1 MNLKDATR
9 TSVLSRRWRNLWTYT
24 TRLCLDS
31 SLLVMDSKKRAGKST
46 KVRSI
51 RFIDWMNKILES
63 HQGGRIDEF
72 TTRFEMDDRIS
83 EHDIDDCVKFAL
95 QKRVQRLHLDLASL
109 QISSDYGNYVLTTQ
123 LLFNYKLTF
132 LKSLHLNAVEVADE
146 VLEYIVSHCP
156 SLEVL
161 SVTTSEYVVE
171 LKVLGSSLNFRLGLD
186 KSLFGLDTSDDDSLY
201 SSDSELEE
209 FMWQLDDSQFEM
221 DAAMDELIE
230 AKRSGFINCV
240 NKVLESYQVA
250 NIDEF
255 TVCFDMGGESSAC
268 EIDGWINF
276 AFKRRVQRLHLD
288 FQSSDHESYIL
299 TLEFLCNNN
308 LHSLTVLHLN
318 AVKVTDEVVE
328 YILSHCPSLEVLSV
342 TASHAL
348 KHLKVSGLSLK
359 LRCLEIIDCVSMKD
373 FVIYAT
379 SLVSLKYS
387 GPKVKMS
394 FYIPNVI
401 EASIGGWHA
410 YFLVRNILK
419 FSSSLYQL
427 ETLALDMAVKAFNKF
442 PRFPELRNLK
452 QLELKLNAFC
462 EVNLDYCAMLLAMSP
477 TLHRLTLKISCIPV
491 MFGCKSTSYLRRST
505 KQTFEKQTFE
515 QQHQCLKV
523 VEVSGFVGKRKSI
536 FGPKDG
542 DLKVVQ
548 GLLKMVASLEKL
560 VIKLDESLNRKGELA
575 AKRHI
580 ESLKTS
586 LPSGS
591 ELVIFSGASNF
602 PAK

>member
-1 MNLKDATR
+1 MDVTTVGSDKTGLRKGVHLSSNFAQRCEGSCLFEEVDSFGKLTDDLLVYILSLMNLKDATR

-31 SLLVMDSKKRAGKST
+31 SLLVVDSKKRAGKST
-46 KVRSI
+46 KVLSI

-123 LLFNYKLTF
+123 LLFNYKLTS
-132 LKSLHLNAVEVADE
+132 LKFLHLNEVEVADE

-171 LKVLGSSLNFRLGLD
+171 LKVLGSSLNFILGLD

-221 DAAMDELIE
+221 DASMDELIE

-299 TLEFLCNNN
+299 TMEFLCNNN
-308 LHSLTVLHLN
+308 LYSLTVLHLN

-342 TASHAL
+342 TASHSL
-348 KHLKVSGLSLK
+348 KHLKVSGPSLK
-359 LRCLEIIDCVSMKD
+359 L
-373 FVIYAT
+373 
-379 SLVSLKYS
+379 
-387 GPKVKMS
+387 
-394 FYIPNVI
+394 
-401 EASIGGWHA
+401 
-410 YFLVRNILK
+410 
-419 FSSSLYQL
+419 
-427 ETLALDMAVKAFNKF
+427 
-442 PRFPELRNLK
+442 RFPELRNLK

-462 EVNLDYCAMLLAMSP
+462 EVNLDYCAMLLAVSP
-477 TLHRLTLKISCIPV
+477 TLHRLTLKISCIPD
-491 MFGCKSTSYLRRST
+491 MFGSKSTSYLRRST
-505 KQTFEKQTFE
+505 KQTLEK
-515 QQHQCLKV
+515 QHQCLKV
-523 VEVSGFVGKRKSI
+523 VEVCGFVGKRKSF

-542 DLKVVQ
+542 DLKLVQ